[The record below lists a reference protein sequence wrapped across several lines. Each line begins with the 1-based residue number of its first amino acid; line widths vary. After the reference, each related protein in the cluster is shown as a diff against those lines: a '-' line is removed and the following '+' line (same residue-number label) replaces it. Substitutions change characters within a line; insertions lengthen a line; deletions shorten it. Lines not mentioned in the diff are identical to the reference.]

1 MMIGFRWG
9 TIRNSIPTTLLTS
22 TTGKDFKMIIQKA
35 IPKTKSD
42 LIKAL
47 SNSTIKEIRVFDET
61 NCSEAITLIQKFKGT
76 SRFEIIITK

>member
-1 MMIGFRWG
+1 
-9 TIRNSIPTTLLTS
+9 
-22 TTGKDFKMIIQKA
+22 MIIQKA

-61 NCSEAITLIQKFKGT
+61 NCAEAINLIQKLKAT

>member
-1 MMIGFRWG
+1 M
-9 TIRNSIPTTLLTS
+9 L
-22 TTGKDFKMIIQKA
+22 IQKA

-47 SNSTIKEIRVFDET
+47 TKTTIREIRVFDET
-61 NCSEAITLIQKFKGT
+61 NYGEAITLIQKLKAT